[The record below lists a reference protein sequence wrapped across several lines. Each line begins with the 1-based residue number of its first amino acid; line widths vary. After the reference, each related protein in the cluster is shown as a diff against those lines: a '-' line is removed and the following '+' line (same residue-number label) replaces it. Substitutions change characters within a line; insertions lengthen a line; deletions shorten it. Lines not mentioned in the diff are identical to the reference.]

1 MPRKQEAAAE
11 DAGSKSARTRE
22 RILDAAAHVLSRKGY
37 AGTRLSDV
45 ADQAEIQAPAIYY
58 YFPSRDDL
66 IEEVM
71 WSGIAHM
78 REHMTRVLAALPP
91 HADPLDRIDAAVEAH
106 LRYCLEISDYTTAS
120 IRNAGQV
127 PENIAIRYAAEASQ
141 YGDMWRKLLQDADN
155 AGLLRPD
162 LDPMAARMMVLG
174 ALNWAAEWWNPRR
187 GSLDTVVRTAQ
198 SLVRHGLGYRPE
210 GGDRGGRGARAGRA
224 QAPAAQAAC
233 VRLSGQTGST
243 RRTVADRVRRGA
255 MARPISPR
263 AAPETSMRAVPGSC
277 RPLRRGRRVPGAG
290 WQGASPRGRKGVR
303 PREQDQPSATRSRV
317 SHQQKGRASRASFG
331 LNVVE
336 IGTVSSPTVT
346 AAPISPGMSAGSQ
359 YVVRIGLGSNCR
371 VPASRGFRAGF
382 SR

>member
-1 MPRKQEAAAE
+1 MREGGQRTGKSRAPIIRFVPRKQEVAAAE
-11 DAGSKSARTRE
+11 EAGSKSARTRE

-58 YFPSRDDL
+58 YCPSRDDL

-198 SLVRHGLGYRPE
+198 SLVRHGLGVHPT
-210 GGDRGGRGARAGRA
+210 GGDAGA
-224 QAPAAQAAC
+224 AA
-233 VRLSGQTGST
+233 RKT
-243 RRTVADRVRRGA
+243 RVRK
-255 MARPISPR
+255 P
-263 AAPETSMRAVPGSC
+263 
-277 RPLRRGRRVPGAG
+277 
-290 WQGASPRGRKGVR
+290 
-303 PREQDQPSATRSRV
+303 
-317 SHQQKGRASRASFG
+317 
-331 LNVVE
+331 
-336 IGTVSSPTVT
+336 
-346 AAPISPGMSAGSQ
+346 
-359 YVVRIGLGSNCR
+359 
-371 VPASRGFRAGF
+371 PASG
-382 SR
+382 